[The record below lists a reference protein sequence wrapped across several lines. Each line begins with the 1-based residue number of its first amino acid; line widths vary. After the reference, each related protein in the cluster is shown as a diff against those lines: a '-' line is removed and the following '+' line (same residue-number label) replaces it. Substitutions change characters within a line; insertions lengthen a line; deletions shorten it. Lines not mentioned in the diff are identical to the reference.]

1 MAEAQQQ
8 NTAGNVHGGKSEEK
22 HEKAKSYEDYLQL
35 EKVLGGVRR
44 LSKENGDPQHDEH
57 LFIII
62 HQAFEIWFKQ
72 MLFDMDSII
81 EIFDERPGRE
91 EKKMLTII
99 NRLQRMVLI
108 WKLLIDQLYI
118 IETMPPL
125 NFLEFRCHLGSAS
138 GFQSLQFRLIENK
151 YGLKEK
157 DRKLYGA
164 ANYIELMHSEESK
177 EELRRSTE
185 AKTLFGVVEKWL
197 EGIADIDTGFWDRYT
212 KAAKDTC
219 EAVTD
224 TARYDADQQKGL
236 RRLSHKGLQG
246 ALTIALKR
254 DEDGYCL
261 PYQVMTLLTDV
272 DALIMKWRY
281 NHVLMVHRMIGSKQ
295 GTGGSSGY
303 GYLKST
309 VSDEYRVFIDLFNLS
324 AFLIPR
330 KDLEDTAV

>member
-1 MAEAQQQ
+1 MAKAQQQ
-8 NTAGNVHGGKSEEK
+8 NTGGNVHGGKSEEK
-22 HEKAKSYEDYLQL
+22 HEKAQSYEDYLQL

-72 MLFDMDSII
+72 VLFDMDSII
-81 EIFDERPGRE
+81 EIFDEGPERE
-91 EKKMLTII
+91 GKKMLTII
-99 NRLQRMVLI
+99 NRLNRIHLI

-157 DRKLYGA
+157 DRQSYGDQHST
-164 ANYIELMHSEESK
+164 YLDMMHCEESK
-177 EELRRSTE
+177 KKLRRSTE

-197 EGIADIDTGFWDRYT
+197 EGIAEIDTDFWEKYV
-212 KAAKDTC
+212 KAGKDTC
-219 EAVTD
+219 KAVID
-224 TARYDADQQKGL
+224 KDIYDADQQKGF
-236 RRLSHKGLQG
+236 RRLSHKGFQG
-246 ALTIALKR
+246 ALRIALMR
-254 DEDGYCL
+254 DEEGYCL

-281 NHVLMVHRMIGSKQ
+281 NHVLMVHRMIGNRQ

-303 GYLKST
+303 SYLKST
-309 VSDEYRVFIDLFNLS
+309 VSDEYRVFIDFFNLS
-324 AFLIPR
+324 TFLIPR
-330 KDLEDTAV
+330 KDLIM